1 MFIIIISILEYY
13 YWKKLL
19 PPSCRARSKAQ
30 GCRSGSKAP
39 ARRALDH
46 APDGVEQVRGVD
58 DQATE
63 CQTSQVVAH
72 GHNLRRLDAMQPPLV
87 RMQLLD
93 KLRKVPDQKLSIPS
107 ARAGA
112 ASTTVARARRVVP
125 PSGAVARSPEGRR
138 LAPHP
143 PCQRLQA
150 CDLLN

>member
-1 MFIIIISILEYY
+1 MDIVPHETPAKWFL
-13 YWKKLL
+13 KKLL
-19 PPSCRARSKAQ
+19 ACSFP

-87 RMQLLD
+87 RMQQLLD
-93 KLRKVPDQKLSIPS
+93 KLRNVPDQVVDALSPS
-107 ARAGA
+107 RSRLHYRCSGQ
-112 ASTTVARARRVVP
+112 TRRT
-125 PSGAVARSPEGRR
+125 A
-138 LAPHP
+138 
-143 PCQRLQA
+143 
-150 CDLLN
+150 